1 MRRKARRKF
10 IFQKWIFTIIFFCI
24 FGSGCQNDAPIK
36 VGFIAGTSGRGA
48 DLGISGRDAVQMAIE
63 QCNKN
68 GGINGRRI
76 EIVFKD
82 DQQDPEIAKRSAQE
96 LIDDGVVAIIG
107 PMTSDMGI
115 AITPL
120 LDKYQIPAVS
130 PTVSTQ
136 HLAGRDDFFFRVT
149 STTLKH
155 ATNSA
160 AYHVKATDIRRI
172 AAVFDINN
180 RSFSETW
187 LLTFKEFFNA
197 HGGELVAEIAFNSQH
212 KKSFTDI
219 THELLSHKADGI
231 LIIANSMD
239 SALLCQQIRKIDT
252 AIPISLADWGA
263 TERLLELGGKA
274 VEGVIVIQ
282 TFDRGHPGERYQAF
296 RKAYF
301 NRFKREPGFPGVYA
315 YDATQVVLTALGKQE
330 KNRNLKET
338 ILSLRQFEGLQ
349 NYFSFDP
356 YGDVTRSTSISV
368 VQNQKFVV
376 KE

>member
-1 MRRKARRKF
+1 MRRKTRRKF
-10 IFQKWIFTIIFFCI
+10 IFQQWILIIVLFCI
-24 FGSGCQNDAPIK
+24 FGSGCRNDSPVK
-36 VGFIAGTSGRGA
+36 VGFIAGTSGRVA

-63 QCNKN
+63 QYNKN

-76 EIVFKD
+76 ELIYKD
-82 DQQDPEIAKRSAQE
+82 DQQNSEIARRSVQE

-107 PMTSDMGI
+107 PMTSDMGM
-115 AITPL
+115 AISPL

-136 HLAGRDDFFFRVT
+136 YLAGRDDFFFRVT
-149 STTLKH
+149 STTLVH
-155 ATNSA
+155 AIKSA

-172 AAVFDINN
+172 AAVYDVSN
-180 RSFSETW
+180 RSFSENW
-187 LLTFKEFFNA
+187 LQTFKKFFIA
-197 HGGELVAEIAFNSQH
+197 HGGELVAEIALNSQQ
-212 KKSFTDI
+212 KKSFTEI
-219 THELLSHKADGI
+219 THELLSHEADGV

-263 TERLLELGGKA
+263 SERLLELGGKS

-315 YDATQVVLTALGKQE
+315 YDAIQVVLTALEKQE
-330 KNRNLKET
+330 KNRSLKET
-338 ILSLRQFEGLQ
+338 ILSLGQFQGLQ
-349 NYFSFDP
+349 NYFSFDQF
-356 YGDVTRSTSISV
+356 GDVTRSTSISV
-368 VQNQKFVV
+368 VRDQKFLVV
-376 KE
+376 E

>member
-1 MRRKARRKF
+1 MRRKRGAF
-10 IFQKWIFTIIFFCI
+10 IFQAWIITILLLCI
-24 FGSGCQNDAPIK
+24 LGSGCQNDAPIK
-36 VGFIAGTSGRGA
+36 VGFIAGTSGRVA

-68 GGINGRRI
+68 GGIDGRRI
-76 EIVFKD
+76 ELVFKD
-82 DQQDPEIAKRSAQE
+82 DQQDPEIAKRSVQE

-107 PMTSDMGI
+107 PMTSDMGL

-120 LDKYQIPAVS
+120 LDTYQIPAVS

-136 HLAGRDDFFFRVT
+136 QLAGRDDFFFRVT
-149 STTLKH
+149 STTLIH
-155 ATNSA
+155 ANKSA
-160 AYHVKATDIRRI
+160 AYHIKATNIRRI
-172 AAVFDINN
+172 AAAYDISN
-180 RSFSETW
+180 RSFAENW
-187 LLTFKEFFNA
+187 LQNFKEYFLA
-197 HGGELVAEIAFNSQH
+197 HGGELVAEIAFNSQQQ
-212 KKSFTDI
+212 KSFTDI
-219 THELLSHKADGI
+219 SHDLLSHKADGI

-239 SALLCQQIRKIDT
+239 SALLCQQIRKINT

-296 RKAYF
+296 RASYV

-315 YDATQVVLTALGKQE
+315 YDATQVILTALGKQE
-330 KNRNLKET
+330 KNRSLKET
-338 ILSLRQFEGLQ
+338 ILAIRQFEGLQ
-349 NYFSFDP
+349 NYFTFDP
-356 YGDVTRSTSISV
+356 FGDVTRSTSISIV
-368 VQNQKFVV
+368 RNQKFVV

>member
-1 MRRKARRKF
+1 MRRKRRKF
-10 IFQKWIFTIIFFCI
+10 IFEKWIFIILLFCI
-24 FGSGCQNDAPIK
+24 FGSGCQNDAPVK
-36 VGFIAGTSGRGA
+36 VGFIAGTSGRVA

-63 QCNKN
+63 QCNTN
-68 GGINGRRI
+68 GGINGRRL
-76 EIVFKD
+76 ELVFKD
-82 DQQDPEIAKRSAQE
+82 DQQDPEIAKRSVQE

-107 PMTSDMGI
+107 PMTSDMGM

-136 HLAGRDDFFFRVT
+136 LLAGHDDFFFRVT
-149 STTLKH
+149 STTQMH
-155 ATNSA
+155 ATKSA
-160 AYHVKATDIRRI
+160 AYHVKATSVRKI
-172 AAVFDINN
+172 AAVFDENN
-180 RSFSETW
+180 HSFSETW
-187 LLTFKEFFNA
+187 LQTFKEFFIA
-197 HGGELVAEIAFNSQH
+197 HGGEFVAEIAFNSQQQ
-212 KKSFTDI
+212 KSFTDL

-274 VEGVIVIQ
+274 VEGVRVIQ

-315 YDATQVVLTALGKQE
+315 YDATQVVLTALKEQE
-330 KNRNLKET
+330 RNRDLKET
-338 ILSLRQFEGLQ
+338 ILALRQFEGLQ

-356 YGDVTRSTSISV
+356 FGDVTRSTSISIV
-368 VQNQKFVV
+368 RNQKFVV
-376 KE
+376 LE